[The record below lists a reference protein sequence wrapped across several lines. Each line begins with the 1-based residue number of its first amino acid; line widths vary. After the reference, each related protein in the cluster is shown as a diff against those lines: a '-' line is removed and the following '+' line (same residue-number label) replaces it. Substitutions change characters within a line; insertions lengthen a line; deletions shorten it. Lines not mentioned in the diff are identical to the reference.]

1 MQSASGDVEGRKA
14 GKAAD
19 YGSMVAAPEDYQ
31 TDAFL
36 DEYVSEN
43 LIKSIIEETQF
54 SKWWLQCANA

>member
-43 LIKSIIEETQF
+43 VIKRNE
-54 SKWWLQCANA
+54 K

>member
-1 MQSASGDVEGRKA
+1 MQGASGNVVGGNA

-36 DEYVSEN
+36 DEYVSDN
-43 LIKSIIEETQF
+43 VIKEVIGET
-54 SKWWLQCANA
+54 